1 MLVLAGQDRMDKEL
15 MIGQMQGAASPFNCL
30 SRIPY

>member
-15 MIGQMQGAASPFNCL
+15 MIGQMQGASSSFKGL